1 MEGNTCLSCHQPFE
15 RRKKGFKRTSLSKL
29 GIPLIKIKDI
39 LDKKIKIPFTPAE
52 KVFLCT
58 GCASMTVKIYK
69 HSETTL
75 RNGKH
80 SKTPDVQREKKRK
93 RTVLTPLKWV
103 KRKCL
108 TSTPKHGETS
118 RPSYLQKHGF
128 KDKVVQNLKISKI

>member
-1 MEGNTCLSCHQPFE
+1 
-15 RRKKGFKRTSLSKL
+15 
-29 GIPLIKIKDI
+29 
-39 LDKKIKIPFTPAE
+39 
-52 KVFLCT
+52 
-58 GCASMTVKIYK
+58 MTVKIYK